1 MPRPDWPNPCSAGFF
16 CPPGD
21 GLCRW
26 RTSHLPS
33 VSSVGDRGYC
43 ARLHPP
49 PAGTI
54 SSPGSQARP
63 PETSLRPSPHMPSIQ
78 NHQPVAGS
86 RLPVTGRPSVAWPGT
101 QAVPAAASRPV
112 LHAEYTAGGSPCLA
126 LTAAGA
132 ADACPSS
139 SPGGG
144 LRLRFPHVLARRC
157 PAGRPPARIGRQ
169 SGRLLGLPSRPAGHA
184 GSRHD
189 AGQAVA
195 SDRTCRFAVVRQPAG
210 WPASRLPPRRVR
222 RPIA

>member
-1 MPRPDWPNPCSAGFF
+1 MPLADIASAVGIQCGRPGLLRQAAPAAGRHDIVPGVTSSA
-16 CPPGD
+16 PGN
-21 GLCRW
+21 
-26 RTSHLPS
+26 LPW
-33 VSSVGDRGYC
+33 
-43 ARLHPP
+43 
-49 PAGTI
+49 
-54 SSPGSQARP
+54 
-63 PETSLRPSPHMPSIQ
+63 PSPRMPSIQ

-86 RLPVTGRPSVAWPGT
+86 RLPFTGRPSVAWPGT

-112 LHAEYTAGGSPCLA
+112 LHAEYT
-126 LTAAGA
+126 AGA

-157 PAGRPPARIGRQ
+157 PAGRPPARTGRQ
-169 SGRLLGLPSRPAGHA
+169 SGCLLGLPSRPAGHA

-210 WPASRLPPRRVR
+210 WPASRLPPWRVR
-222 RPIA
+222 RPVA